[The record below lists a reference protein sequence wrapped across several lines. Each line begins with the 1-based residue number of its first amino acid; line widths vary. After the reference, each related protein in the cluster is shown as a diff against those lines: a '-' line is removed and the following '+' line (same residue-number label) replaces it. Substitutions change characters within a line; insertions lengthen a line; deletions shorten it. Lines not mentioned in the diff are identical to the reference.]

1 MSLDANLLLFD
12 SQKPGTGSTSFAVLD
27 CLRILYV
34 CLKCFEQIYFP
45 FPSPIPTLFSQNFSL
60 SASSVPLL
68 KVHGAHLLLPF
79 CAKGLVPSAR
89 ARVTRETS

>member
-1 MSLDANLLLFD
+1 M
-12 SQKPGTGSTSFAVLD
+12 
-27 CLRILYV
+27 
-34 CLKCFEQIYFP
+34 CLKSFEQIYLP
-45 FPSPIPTLFSQNFSL
+45 FPSPIPTLFSHNFSL

-89 ARVTRETS
+89 ARETRETSLDQGLLREYKAGDINSPDF